1 MKKGFDNDK
10 YVKIQSEKIR
20 ERFKLFDK
28 LYLEV
33 GGKLFDDS
41 HASRVLPGFLSDS
54 KINMFLEL
62 KKDLEIIYC
71 INAGD
76 IEKNKTRG
84 EYGITYDDE
93 IIKLINLSQE
103 KGFSVNSVVITLY
116 NNQISVDKF
125 INKLNRNGIKTY
137 IHRFTKG
144 YPTDVDTIVSEEGYG
159 ANPYIETTKKL
170 ILVNAPG
177 PGSGKLATCLSQI
190 YHENKRGVKAGY
202 AKFET
207 FPVWNLPLKHPVN
220 LAYEAATAD
229 LEDVNMI
236 DPFHLNTYNIQ
247 AINYN
252 RDIELFPVL
261 KTILNK
267 VTGKDIYNSPTDMGV
282 NMVGFCITDEKV
294 VEEAAKKEIVRRY
307 YEELNNYKLGIRET
321 ESYKKIKLLMNE
333 LKIDEYYLDVI
344 KPALDKSKKENLP
357 VIALKI
363 NKKIITGKQ
372 TELLTPPASVVLNAI
387 KHLSKIPDD
396 INLLSPNVLEPM
408 LKLKRDLNDGVRLT
422 LPEVLTAL
430 SICST
435 TNPIVEKALSQIP
448 KLNGVDAH
456 ATYMV
461 MDGDKRALKKLKKEL
476 NDGERLTLPEV
487 LTALSI
493 CSSTNPIIE
502 KALSKISKLD
512 SCDAHATYIVID
524 GDKRALRKLKINLTC
539 ESEYIK
545 NN

>member
-1 MKKGFDNDK
+1 
-10 YVKIQSEKIR
+10 
-20 ERFKLFDK
+20 
-28 LYLEV
+28 
-33 GGKLFDDS
+33 
-41 HASRVLPGFLSDS
+41 
-54 KINMFLEL
+54 
-62 KKDLEIIYC
+62 
-71 INAGD
+71 
-76 IEKNKTRG
+76 
-84 EYGITYDDE
+84 
-93 IIKLINLSQE
+93 
-103 KGFSVNSVVITLY
+103 
-116 NNQISVDKF
+116 
-125 INKLNRNGIKTY
+125 
-137 IHRFTKG
+137 
-144 YPTDVDTIVSEEGYG
+144 
-159 ANPYIETTKKL
+159 
-170 ILVNAPG
+170 
-177 PGSGKLATCLSQI
+177 
-190 YHENKRGVKAGY
+190 
-202 AKFET
+202 
-207 FPVWNLPLKHPVN
+207 
-220 LAYEAATAD
+220 
-229 LEDVNMI
+229 MI
-236 DPFHLNTYNIQ
+236 DPFHLETYGIT
-247 AINYN
+247 AVNYN
-252 RDIELFPVL
+252 RDIEVFPLL
-261 KTILNK
+261 KKIFEHIYGTSP
-267 VTGKDIYNSPTDMGV
+267 YNSPTDMGV

-461 MDGDKRALKKLKKEL
+461 MDGDKRALKKLK
-476 NDGERLTLPEV
+476 
-487 LTALSI
+487 
-493 CSSTNPIIE
+493 
-502 KALSKISKLD
+502 
-512 SCDAHATYIVID
+512 
-524 GDKRALRKLKINLTC
+524 INLTC
-539 ESEYIK
+539 ESEYLK
-545 NN
+545 NIWY